1 MSIIIKFLETKEEKN
16 HDSSQKETTYYLQGK
31 YNSNNSVFLM
41 RNYGVDKVMT
51 WHFSHVGD
59 KGGDE
64 LLTKNSIS
72 SA

>member
-1 MSIIIKFLETKEEKN
+1 MTAARKKQ
-16 HDSSQKETTYYLQGK
+16 HYLQGK
-31 YNSNNSVFLM
+31 NNSNNSVFLM

-51 WHFSHVGD
+51 RHFSHVGD
-59 KGGDE
+59 KSGDE